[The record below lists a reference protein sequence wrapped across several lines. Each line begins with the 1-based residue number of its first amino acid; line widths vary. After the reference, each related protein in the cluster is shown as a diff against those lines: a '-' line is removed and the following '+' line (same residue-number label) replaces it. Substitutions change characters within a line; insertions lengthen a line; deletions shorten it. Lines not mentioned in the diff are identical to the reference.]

1 MRISSFLNNLRLK
14 VLLLF
19 LLIALVPL
27 ILMAVFSIRT
37 AEELIIRMASNQL
50 GNVADDKVSLLE
62 RWISE
67 RKADL
72 RVVAGS
78 SILKSMDTEK
88 IAPYLNLVERY
99 YEVYKGF
106 IVVAQD
112 GNIIYNSLGDQF
124 GYGLKD
130 CHIGNSAN
138 RLYISNIAFDPNQND
153 SFFYIY
159 APIFNDE
166 DNVIGAICSVV
177 GTRSILS
184 IILKVSLGETGESY
198 LVDKKGTFLAHKEP
212 RRILT
217 ENISQSESF
226 KNIFGEGSQRGIYTD
241 YRGIEVLG
249 TSRRIAGTDWF
260 LVVEQ
265 DRDEAFMSADKLK
278 QYAYGMIAF
287 FILIAIA
294 CAWLFSYYLVY
305 PIRKLSEAAKIL
317 ARGEFE
323 KARIETKRMDEIGLL
338 YNAFE
343 DMAKK
348 LEARQNSLEKKVD
361 LTKAE
366 LKETDV
372 RLKKTQLAA
381 ARSEQMAALG
391 RLAAG
396 VTHEIRTPL
405 ASLKLFL
412 QSVQSEIEISPEF
425 EEDFQIGM
433 KQIKR
438 IEGTINRFLDF
449 ARPQDPILSTIDIRH
464 LIEDALLVVKPRAN
478 QQETSV
484 NLEIDDG
491 LPFIVGDK
499 KQLAET
505 LLNLI
510 VNALEAMV
518 HRGTLSISAF
528 QDRCEIGEHPC
539 DCVRI
544 DISDTGPGIPE
555 ENIPNL
561 FEPFFTTKATGT
573 GLGLPIAYSTIRMH
587 GGDIRVGNSPGG
599 GTTFSIFLPAS
610 AKPGEGK
617 VSD

>member
-1 MRISSFLNNLRLK
+1 
-14 VLLLF
+14 
-19 LLIALVPL
+19 
-27 ILMAVFSIRT
+27 MAEFSIRT
-37 AEELIIRMASNQL
+37 AEELIIHMASNQL
-50 GNVADDKVSLLE
+50 ENVADDKVSLLE

-78 SILKSMDTEK
+78 SILKSLNPEK

-106 IVVAQD
+106 VVVARE
-112 GNIIYNSLGDQF
+112 GNVIYNSLGDQLA
-124 GYGLKD
+124 YGLED
-130 CHIGNSAN
+130 CHIENSVN
-138 RLYISNIAFDPNQND
+138 RLYISNITFDPEQNE

-166 DNVIGAICSVV
+166 GDVIGAVCSVV

-184 IILKVSLGETGESY
+184 IILRVSLGETGESY
-198 LVDKKGTFLAHKEP
+198 LVDKEGTFLAHKEP
-212 RRILT
+212 GRILT
-217 ENISQSESF
+217 ENIAQSESF
-226 KNIFGEGSQRGIYTD
+226 KNIFGEGSQRKIYTD
-241 YRGIEVLG
+241 YRGIDVLG
-249 TSRRIAGTDWF
+249 TSRRIAGTDWY

-278 QYAYGMIAF
+278 QYAYAVIAF
-287 FILIAIA
+287 FIFAAIT
-294 CAWLFSYYLVY
+294 CAWLFSYYVVY
-305 PIRKLSEAAKIL
+305 PIRKLSYSAKIL

-323 KARIETKRMDEIGLL
+323 KARVETKRKDEIGLL
-338 YNAFE
+338 YHAFE

-361 LTKAE
+361 LTEAE

-433 KQIKR
+433 NQIKR

-449 ARPQDPILSTIDIRH
+449 AKPQDPILSTIDIRQ

-484 NLEIDDG
+484 KLSIDEG
-491 LPFIVGDK
+491 LPTISGDK
-499 KQLAET
+499 KKLAET
-505 LLNLI
+505 LLNLM
-510 VNALEAMV
+510 VNALEAMA
-518 HRGTLSISAF
+518 HRGTLTIRAF
-528 QDRCEIGEHPC
+528 PDRCEIGEHPRT
-539 DCVRI
+539 CVQI
-544 DISDTGPGIPE
+544 DISDTGLGIPE
-555 ENIPNL
+555 ENIPHL
-561 FEPFFTTKATGT
+561 FEPFFTTKTTGT
-573 GLGLPIAYSTIRMH
+573 GLGLSIAYSTIQMH
-587 GGDIRVGNSPGG
+587 GGDIRVENLPGG
-599 GTTFSIFLPAS
+599 GTTFSIFLPTS
-610 AKPGEGK
+610 AKLEERKMSHLSGGDTSNE
-617 VSD
+617 

>member
-1 MRISSFLNNLRLK
+1 MRISSLLKNLQFK

-19 LLIALVPL
+19 LLIALAPL
-27 ILMAVFSIRT
+27 ILMAAFSIRT
-37 AEELIIRMASNQL
+37 AEDLIIRMASNQL

-62 RWISE
+62 RWLSE

-72 RVVAGS
+72 RVVAES
-78 SILKSMDTEK
+78 SILKSMNTEK
-88 IAPYLNLVERY
+88 IAPYLNLVEKY

-106 IVVAQD
+106 VVLARD
-112 GNIIYNSLGDQF
+112 GNIIYNSLGDQLS
-124 GYGLKD
+124 YGLKD
-130 CHIGNSAN
+130 CNIEDSAS
-138 RLYISNIAFDPNQND
+138 RMYISNITFDPDHND

-159 APIFNDE
+159 APVFNDE
-166 DNVIGAICSVV
+166 GDLIGAVCSVV
-177 GTRSILS
+177 GTHSILS
-184 IILKVSLGETGESY
+184 IILRVSLGETGESY
-198 LVDKKGTFLAHKEP
+198 LVDKEGTFLAHKEP

-217 ENISQSESF
+217 ENIAQSESF
-226 KNIFGEGSQRGIYTD
+226 KNIFGEGSQRKIYTD

-249 TSRRIAGTDWF
+249 TSRSIAGTDWF

-287 FILIAIA
+287 FIFAAIA

-317 ARGEFE
+317 AMGDFE
-323 KARIETKRMDEIGLL
+323 KARIETKRVDEIGLL

-348 LEARQNSLEKKVD
+348 LEARQNSLEKKVG
-361 LTKAE
+361 LTEAE

-433 KQIKR
+433 TQIKR

-449 ARPQDPILSTIDIRH
+449 AKPQEPILSIIDIRH
-464 LIEDALLVVKPRAN
+464 LIEDALLVIKPRAN

-484 NLEIDDG
+484 KLKIEEG
-491 LPFIVGDK
+491 LPFIHGDK

-510 VNALEAMV
+510 VNALEAMA
-518 HRGTLSISAF
+518 HRGTLSIHAF
-528 QDRCEIGEHPC
+528 TDQCEIGEHPC
-539 DCVRI
+539 PCVRI

-587 GGDIRVGNSPGG
+587 GGDIRVENSPEG
-599 GTTFSIFLPAS
+599 GTTFSIFLPVS
-610 AKPGEGK
+610 VKGK
-617 VSD
+617 ESN